1 MRTRTTVD
9 VPAQLGR
16 IRRRF
21 DCWRRTREGRSRIPA
36 GLWTAAVKAAG
47 RYGVYRTARAL
58 DLDYYSLKKR
68 SEATAL
74 HSLSEVGG
82 KADFIELIPS
92 TSAGSAEC
100 LLELE
105 DPHGAK
111 MRIHLKGGQVPDLA
125 ALSRSFWSTE
135 VRHGESRPPRRAGRG
150 RR

>member
-1 MRTRTTVD
+1 MRTRTTGG
-9 VPAQLGR
+9 VPVQLERLRG
-16 IRRRF
+16 RF

-36 GLWTAAVKAAG
+36 GLWTAAVKATG

-58 DLDYYSLKKR
+58 GLDYYSLKKR

-82 KADFIELIPS
+82 KADFIELIPA

-105 DPHGAK
+105 DPGGAK
-111 MRIHLKGGQVPDLA
+111 MRVHLKGGQIPDLA
-125 ALSRSFWSTE
+125 ALSRSFWSME
-135 VRHGESRPPRRAGRG
+135 R
-150 RR
+150 